1 MIKFNLKLLHEFL
14 AKIIDLKGVEITI
27 CNGNFLKKIDI
38 EYTLE
43 RSPHSK
49 FIFDNCMFNEA
60 SLIWFKDEINKR
72 RPKFIK

>member
-38 EYTLE
+38 EYMVKYNYW
-43 RSPHSK
+43 SISV
-49 FIFDNCMFNEA
+49 F
-60 SLIWFKDEINKR
+60 LILGKNVRK
-72 RPKFIK
+72 